1 MPNLA
6 FVICK
11 KANGKATS
19 KSNPFRWAFHWVSVI
34 TGRLHPDNLVKGIRL
49 HDERSLVVIK
59 LPYTTRE
66 LRGIAGNKANRFI
79 NRVCSDFNIPEPI
92 IPLEIRDALGRGNSE
107 PCGCGGKVLFKSL
120 LVDILEEICTARSI
134 KISDPDIVFVSEASC
149 PELYTYLSLL
159 SPLVKYVTLITRDR
173 NTVEEDINRIFED
186 TGLSIGVTTDFRSG
200 LRNADIIIN
209 LCGLKECAA
218 LRLKNKAVLINL
230 EGVKITG
237 VTGQNTV
244 INGVEI
250 SLPHKLVHEIGR
262 EMLDF
267 FSTEEIA
274 EAILSAESEDW
285 TDSSGTGFVKG
296 MSQSFK
302 RMGCRITGF
311 LGQYN
316 RIRISDIG
324 ARNARS

>member
-11 KANGKATS
+11 KANGKAAV
-19 KSNPFRWAFHWVSVI
+19 KANPFRRAFHWVSVI
-34 TGRLHPDNLVKGIRL
+34 TGRLRPDILVKGIRL
-49 HDERSLVVIK
+49 YDERSLIVVK
-59 LPYTTRE
+59 LPYSIEE
-66 LRGIAGNKANRFI
+66 LKGMVRNKANCFI
-79 NRVCSDFNIPEPI
+79 DRVCTDFSIREPI

-107 PCGCGGKVLFKSL
+107 PCGYGGKVLFKSL
-120 LVDILEEICTARSI
+120 LVDILEEICSARSI
-134 KISDPDIVFVSEASC
+134 KISDIDIVLASEAIC

-159 SPLVKYVTLITRDR
+159 SPLVKYVTIITRDR
-173 NTVEEDINRIFED
+173 NAVEEDINRIFED
-186 TGLSIGVTTDFRSG
+186 TGLSIGVTTDFKSG
-200 LRNADIIIN
+200 LRNGDIIIN
-209 LCGLKECAA
+209 LCGLRECAN
-218 LRLKNKAVLINL
+218 LRLKNGAVLINL
-230 EGVKITG
+230 EGMKIKG

-262 EMLDF
+262 ETLDF

-274 EAILSAESEDW
+274 EAILSAESEGW
-285 TDSSGTGFVKG
+285 ADSGGAGFVKG
-296 MSQSFK
+296 ISQSFR